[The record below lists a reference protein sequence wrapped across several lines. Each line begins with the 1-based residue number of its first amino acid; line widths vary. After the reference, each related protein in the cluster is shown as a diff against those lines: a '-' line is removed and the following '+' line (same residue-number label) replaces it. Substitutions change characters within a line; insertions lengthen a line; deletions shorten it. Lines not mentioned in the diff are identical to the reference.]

1 MSPLYGS
8 VIFNM
13 VLKID
18 AEGERPKS
26 IGCGRFFFF
35 FNKLVYFVLSTH
47 FLIYFL
53 FVSLAVP
60 CGMWDLSSLTRD
72 QTLVCCTGS
81 TEC

>member
-13 VLKID
+13 VLKIA

-35 FNKLVYFVLSTH
+35 KEAC
-47 FLIYFL
+47 L
-53 FVSLAVP
+53 FCS
-60 CGMWDLSSLTRD
+60 
-72 QTLVCCTGS
+72 
-81 TEC
+81 

>member
-13 VLKID
+13 VLKIA

-35 FNKLVYFVLSTH
+35 FFFKEAC
-47 FLIYFL
+47 L
-53 FVSLAVP
+53 FCS
-60 CGMWDLSSLTRD
+60 
-72 QTLVCCTGS
+72 
-81 TEC
+81 